1 MRAEPRAITPESAT
15 AFGGEQ
21 SSRILKI
28 LPILAAILCW
38 AAASLFVRYFS
49 FRMDLHTQNFFR
61 YLGASL
67 LLGPV
72 VAYVYPGCFRR
83 FLTRWRI
90 FLPLGAML
98 VAFQIFWCASIYRI
112 EIGFASL
119 LGKVSTLLITLIAF
133 TVHPEERRV
142 IRSPLFLTGLAL
154 GFAGMAGVVAGI
166 PNFSQGLSGVQKTGI
181 LYLMGSAVVW
191 AVYVNIIKAVLR
203 TENSLQTITFICIS
217 TTVLYFPVLLL
228 WGHPGILLQSGAWLT
243 ALLLLSG
250 MIGIAGANSS
260 YYLSIKRIGLAPSSN
275 LVLADTFVV
284 ALASGPLFGE
294 HLSPVQWVFGLLL
307 LAGCWLV
314 VRVSTAGSKNT
325 DSGAGK
331 SPISI
336 GTASNS

>member
-1 MRAEPRAITPESAT
+1 LKAESQESAPESAINL
-15 AFGGEQ
+15 
-21 SSRILKI
+21 SREGSIRVLKV

-38 AAASLFVRYFS
+38 AAASLFVRFFS

-72 VAYVYPGCFRR
+72 VTFVYPGCFRR
-83 FLTRWRI
+83 FLTRWHI

-98 VAFQIFWCASIYRI
+98 VAFQILWCASIYRI

-133 TVHPEERRV
+133 TVHPEERRI

-154 GFAGMAGVVAGI
+154 GFVGMAGVVAGI
-166 PNFSQGLSGVQKTGI
+166 PNFSQGLSGMQKTGI
-181 LYLMGSAVVW
+181 MYLMGSAVVW

-203 TENSLQTITFICIS
+203 TENSLQAITFICIS
-217 TTVLYFPVLLL
+217 TTVLYFPILLL

-294 HLSPVQWVFGLLL
+294 HLSTLQWIFGLLL

-314 VRVSTAGSKNT
+314 VRVSTAESKT
-325 DSGAGK
+325 MDSAAARN
-331 SPISI
+331 SISI
-336 GTASNS
+336 GTASN